1 MVDQPRLQELSAL
14 IGEYEEVID
23 STTGATRFRPILTAG
38 ALGSLRK
45 WRAGVFA
52 SGVDPILIR
61 TKPWFRNLRLRRRIN
76 GGKKAL
82 NV

>member
-1 MVDQPRLQELSAL
+1 MADQPRLQELSAL
-14 IGEYEEVID
+14 IGDYEEVID
-23 STTGATRFRPILTAG
+23 STTGATRFRPILAE

-45 WRAGVFA
+45 WRAVVFA

-61 TKPWFRNLRLRRRIN
+61 TTPWFRNLRLRRRIN
-76 GGKKAL
+76 TGKKAL